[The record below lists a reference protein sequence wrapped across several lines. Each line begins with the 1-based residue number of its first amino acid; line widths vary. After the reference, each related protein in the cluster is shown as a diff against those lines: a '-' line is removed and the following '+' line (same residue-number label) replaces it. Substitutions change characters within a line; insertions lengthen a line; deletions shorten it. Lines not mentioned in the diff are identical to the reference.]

1 MPVSQSAFCWP
12 KFVLGREFPGHN
24 HAPIWLTLVLLVGRR
39 IKALSGKVFSLAV
52 NAESPRKFPPPS
64 VLVTISR
71 KECLERYELA
81 TSAKHFSLLLRPLLP
96 PRPRKLFRLS
106 KSSTRPPHQVSE
118 QHVRSF
124 SSVLL
129 LPNLCCRVV
138 WLSPFSLTAMCPNR
152 ILPFRLHLDPCSQRP
167 CLRKGP
173 YVPSAFPCRWS
184 VDRSGKA
191 EPRCPASLLRRSTSE
206 TSREMF
212 LLGWQGGD
220 LPRV

>member
-1 MPVSQSAFCWP
+1 MLPYSRSNTFFQLC
-12 KFVLGREFPGHN
+12 
-24 HAPIWLTLVLLVGRR
+24 
-39 IKALSGKVFSLAV
+39 
-52 NAESPRKFPPPS
+52 SPSPQ
-64 VLVTISR
+64 
-71 KECLERYELA
+71 
-81 TSAKHFSLLLRPLLP
+81 PLLQGC
-96 PRPRKLFRLS
+96 LVIALLS
-106 KSSTRPPHQVSE
+106 YS
-118 QHVRSF
+118 
-124 SSVLL
+124 
-129 LPNLCCRVV
+129 N
-138 WLSPFSLTAMCPNR
+138 CPNR

>member
-12 KFVLGREFPGHN
+12 KFVLGRELPGHN

-52 NAESPRKFPPPS
+52 NAESPRKFLPLRFSSRFREKSAWSVTSWRRPQSTSVFCCGPYCPQDPGNFSGSQRAPPALP
-64 VLVTISR
+64 TPRSR
-71 KECLERYELA
+71 SPNPRGSHIPGA
-81 TSAKHFSLLLRPLLP
+81 T
-96 PRPRKLFRLS
+96 
-106 KSSTRPPHQVSE
+106 
-118 QHVRSF
+118 RSF

-173 YVPSAFPCRWS
+173 YVPSAFPRRWS
-184 VDRSGKA
+184 VDRPCKA
-191 EPRCPASLLRRSTSE
+191 EPGCPASLL
-206 TSREMF
+206 
-212 LLGWQGGD
+212 GD
-220 LPRV
+220 